1 MIYGLISLFLCV
13 GIPLAY
19 AVYFLLHRNGSFY
32 TFLAGAGCFALFQLA
47 FRIPLLN
54 AISRRSDWISLLPY
68 TNPLLYGA
76 LLAVTAGIF
85 EETGR
90 WIFLRYLCR
99 NKHEW
104 IHGFSFGLGH
114 GGIEA
119 IWVSTLGIIPAFLNG
134 TIVFAGPDTILVGV
148 ERVCTML
155 FHIAMSLLVLHGV
168 RKKQF
173 RFCLLAVLIHFT
185 LDFSIVIPSQIFIW
199 CILGFSAIL
208 SLAFIIYN
216 YHIYRK
222 KGDQTL

>member
-1 MIYGLISLFLCV
+1 MIYGLISLFLCA
-13 GIPLAY
+13 GFPLAG
-19 AVYFLLHRNGSFY
+19 AVYFLIHRKDSFY

-54 AISRRSDWISLLPY
+54 TISRGSDWIALLPY

-85 EETGR
+85 EEIGR
-90 WIFLRYLCR
+90 WLFLKYLCR

-119 IWVSTLGIIPAFLNG
+119 VWISTLGIIPAFLNG
-134 TIVFAGPDTILVGV
+134 TINLAGPDIILVGM
-148 ERVCTML
+148 ERICAML

-173 RFCLLAVLIHFT
+173 RFCLLAVMIHFI
-185 LDFSIVIPSQIFIW
+185 LDFSIVIPNQIIIW
-199 CILGFSAIL
+199 CILGFSAIF

-216 YHIYRK
+216 YLK
-222 KGDQTL
+222 KGD